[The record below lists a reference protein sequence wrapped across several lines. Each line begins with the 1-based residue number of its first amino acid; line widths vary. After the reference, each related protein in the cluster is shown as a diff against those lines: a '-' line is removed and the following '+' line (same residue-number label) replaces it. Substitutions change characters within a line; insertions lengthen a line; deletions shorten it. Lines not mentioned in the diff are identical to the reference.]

1 MKLRSQVLGLGVVGV
16 VMAGLV
22 GVIGLLNGNRLAAEI
37 GRSVDLG
44 AALQSSQEAD
54 MMHDAVRG
62 DVLLALMGAQNRDTA
77 QIAEARQ
84 DLAAHTE
91 TFQKALGQ
99 LQQLPTSD
107 EVKRV
112 VATTLPLVSTY
123 TAAAKRIQE
132 LAAGDAAAAQAA
144 YPAFQKAFSDLET
157 QMAAQADAIE
167 RNGEAVHAAAAQS
180 VQTAALQVVVALVL
194 AAVLLVGAAIWLTR
208 QMERPMADA
217 VGMADRLAHGDL
229 TGSATAHG
237 NDETRRLLAAMA
249 RMQAQFSEIV
259 RSVQHNSDN
268 VAHASVEIAQGNQ
281 DLSARTEQ
289 QASALQETSA
299 SMEELRAT
307 VQQNA
312 DSARQANQLAEKAS
326 AVAAQG
332 GAVVGQVVR
341 TMQEI
346 EESSHKI
353 ADIIGVIDG
362 IAFQT
367 NILALNAAVEAA
379 RAGEQG
385 RGFAVVAS
393 EVRALA
399 GRSAEAAKEIK
410 GLIGTS
416 VQRVEAGTRLV
427 GSAGGTMDEIVAAI
441 RRVTDIVGEIT
452 VSSDGQAAGIS
463 QVGDAV
469 TQMDRSTQQNAA
481 LVEEIAAAASS
492 LKGQAQGLVNAV
504 AAFRLPG
511 GQPVL
516 DVQRQ
521 AA

>member
-37 GRSVDLG
+37 GRTVDLG
-44 AALQSSQEAD
+44 TALQSSQEAD

-62 DVLLALMGAQNRDTA
+62 DVLLALLGAQSGDQA

-84 DLAAHTE
+84 GLASHTE
-91 TFQKALGQ
+91 TFQKALAQ
-99 LQQLPTSD
+99 LQELPTSD
-107 EVKRV
+107 EVKRA
-112 VATTLPLVSTY
+112 VATTLPQVAAY
-123 TAAAKRIQE
+123 TAAARRIQE
-132 LAAGDAAAAQAA
+132 LAAGDAAAARAA
-144 YPAFQKAFSDLET
+144 YPAFQKAFSDLEG

-167 RNGEAVHAAAAQS
+167 RNSEAVQEAAAQS
-180 VQTAALQVVVALVL
+180 VRVAALQVVLALAV
-194 AAVLLVGAAIWLTR
+194 AAVLLVGAAVWLTR

-217 VGMADRLAHGDL
+217 VVMADRLAHGDL
-229 TGSATAHG
+229 TGSAAAHG
-237 NDETRRLLAAMA
+237 NDETRRLLSAMA

-259 RSVQHNSDN
+259 RSVQHNSDS

-281 DLSARTEQ
+281 DLSMRTEQ

-307 VQQNA
+307 VLHNA
-312 DSARQANQLAEKAS
+312 DSARQANELAAKAS

-332 GAVVGQVVR
+332 GAVVGEVVR
-341 TMQEI
+341 TMREI
-346 EESSHKI
+346 EESSHRI
-353 ADIIGVIDG
+353 ADIIGTIDG

-410 GLIGTS
+410 ALIGTS

-452 VSSDGQAAGIS
+452 ASSDGQAAGIS

-492 LKGQAQGLVNAV
+492 LKSQAQGLVSAV

-511 GQPVL
+511 STSVAL
-516 DVQRQ
+516 REH